1 MSNNEQSYIVYEPKW
16 HMQVRQGVKSLEHY
30 PKLGG
35 DEIMESLAQLVCA
48 NSPSIL
54 PLPPYPLLGF
64 YAPTNQTHVPP
75 TFGGTTS
82 AWWEQL
88 QWDGFQQP

>member
-1 MSNNEQSYIVYEPKW
+1 M
-16 HMQVRQGVKSLEHY
+16 QGVKSLGHY

-35 DEIMESLAQLVCA
+35 DEMMESLAQLVCA

-54 PLPPYPLLGF
+54 PLPPYPLLGLH
-64 YAPTNQTHVPP
+64 APTNQTYVPP

-82 AWWEQL
+82 ASGNLSGMTRL
-88 QWDGFQQP
+88 QNTCPCHHM